1 MTQARATRRQRAVM
15 ASDAEWALIAERAER
30 AGMEL
35 SRYVVHACTRPEALP
50 DTLLR
55 RMVREVVLLSRL
67 EQVRWEDLGAQ
78 ARWRELADAVDDWLE
93 REAAI
98 AHLTDAGAGEPGDA
112 PSGAPANETPVG
124 AAKTTEPRP

>member
-1 MTQARATRRQRAVM
+1 MTGARATRRQRAVM
-15 ASDAEWALIAERAER
+15 ASDAEGALIAERAER

-50 DTLLR
+50 ASLLR

-93 REAAI
+93 REAAT

-112 PSGAPANETPVG
+112 PGGTPRSE
-124 AAKTTEPRP
+124 AAGQVSNAMEPRP

>member
-15 ASDAEWALIAERAER
+15 ASDAEWALISERAER

-50 DTLLR
+50 ATLLR

-67 EQVRWEDLGAQ
+67 EQTRWEDLGAQ
-78 ARWRELADAVDDWLE
+78 GRWRELADAVDDWLE
-93 REAAI
+93 REAAT

-112 PSGAPANETPVG
+112 PGGTPRSE
-124 AAKTTEPRP
+124 AAVEAARTAEPRQ